1 MVYLK
6 LNHTGLQADQGASR
20 TNDCSMTSTALQW
33 AVLAR
38 KVTPG
43 LVFFK
48 CLGCGNLA
56 MIAIRR
62 NLPYIGLCFT
72 EKHAP

>member
-38 KVTPG
+38 KVTPVEVGKG
-43 LVFFK
+43 LNHSSFIQAFLNFV
-48 CLGCGNLA
+48 CL
-56 MIAIRR
+56 RVVV
-62 NLPYIGLCFT
+62 
-72 EKHAP
+72 